1 MVQTLALGKPA
12 QTLGEE
18 IANSLSHGIGLLA
31 AVAAVPVLVLA
42 AIQRGD
48 TPGIV
53 GAGVFGTTMVLMY
66 LTSTLYHTWPR
77 SRAKRVFRVLD
88 HGAIFLLIAG
98 TYTPFA
104 LGVLSGA
111 WGWTLLGLEWGLAI
125 AGVVLKV
132 FWGVRYPRLSTCLY
146 LAMGWLVLIAVRP
159 WSLSMPMWGL
169 FWLVTGGI
177 AYTVGVACYA
187 AKSVRYSHFAWHLF
201 VMVGTGCH
209 FIAVLWYAA

>member
-1 MVQTLALGKPA
+1 M
-12 QTLGEE
+12 
-18 IANSLSHGIGLLA
+18 LA

-48 TPGIV
+48 APGIV
-53 GAGVFGTTMVLMY
+53 GASVFGTTMVLMY

-77 SRAKRVFRVLD
+77 SRAKRVFQVLD

-111 WGWTLLGLEWGLAI
+111 WGWTILGLEWGLAI
-125 AGVVLKV
+125 FGVVLKV
-132 FWGVRYPRLSTCLY
+132 FWGIRYPRLSMCLY
-146 LAMGWLVLIAVRP
+146 LAMGWLVLIAVKP
-159 WSLSMPMWGL
+159 LSLSMPMWGL
-169 FWLVTGGI
+169 FWLLTGGI
-177 AYTVGVACYA
+177 AYTVGLAWYA
-187 AKSVRYSHFAWHLF
+187 AKSVRYSHFVWHLF

>member
-1 MVQTLALGKPA
+1 MVQTLALGKA
-12 QTLGEE
+12 QTIGEE
-18 IANSLSHGIGLLA
+18 IANSLSHGVGLLA

-42 AIQRGD
+42 AIQREGA
-48 TPGIV
+48 PGIV
-53 GAGVFGTTMVLMY
+53 GASVFGTTMVLMY
-66 LTSTLYHTWPR
+66 LASTLYHTWPR
-77 SRAKRVFRVLD
+77 SRAKRVFQILD

-111 WGWTLLGLEWGLAI
+111 WGWTILGLEWGLAI
-125 AGVVLKV
+125 FGVVLKV
-132 FWGVRYPRLSTCLY
+132 FWGVRYPRLSMCLY

-159 WSLSMPMWGL
+159 LSLSMPMWGL
-169 FWLVTGGI
+169 FWLLTGGI
-177 AYTVGVACYA
+177 AYTVGVAFYA
-187 AKSVRYSHFAWHLF
+187 ARSVHYSHFVWHLF

>member
-1 MVQTLALGKPA
+1 MVQTLALGNP
-12 QTLGEE
+12 QTTGEE

-31 AVAAVPVLVLA
+31 AMAAVPVLVLA
-42 AIQRGD
+42 SIQRGD
-48 TPGIV
+48 TSGIV
-53 GAGVFGTTMVLMY
+53 GASVFGTTMVLMY

-77 SRAKRVFRVLD
+77 SRAKRIFQVLD

-125 AGVVLKV
+125 FGVVLKV
-132 FWGVRYPRLSTCLY
+132 LWGVRYPRLLTCLY
-146 LAMGWLVLIAVRP
+146 LAMGWLVLIAVNP
-159 WSLSMPMWGL
+159 LSLSMPMWGL
-169 FWLVTGGI
+169 FLLLTGCI
-177 AYTVGVACYA
+177 AYTVGVAWYA
-187 AKSVRYSHFAWHLF
+187 AKSVRYSHFVWHLF

-209 FIAVLWYAA
+209 FIAVLRYAA

>member
-1 MVQTLALGKPA
+1 MVQTLALGNPT
-12 QTLGEE
+12 QTIGEE

-48 TPGIV
+48 ASGIV
-53 GAGVFGTTMVLMY
+53 GASVFGTTMVLMY

-77 SRAKRVFRVLD
+77 SRVKRVFRVLD

-125 AGVVLKV
+125 SGVVLKI
-132 FWGVRYPRLSTCLY
+132 F
-146 LAMGWLVLIAVRP
+146 
-159 WSLSMPMWGL
+159 
-169 FWLVTGGI
+169 
-177 AYTVGVACYA
+177 
-187 AKSVRYSHFAWHLF
+187 
-201 VMVGTGCH
+201 
-209 FIAVLWYAA
+209 